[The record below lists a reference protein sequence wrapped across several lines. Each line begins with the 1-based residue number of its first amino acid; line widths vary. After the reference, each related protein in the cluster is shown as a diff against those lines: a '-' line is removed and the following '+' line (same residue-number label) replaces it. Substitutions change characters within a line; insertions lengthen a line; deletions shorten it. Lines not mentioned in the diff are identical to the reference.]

1 MSEKYLSATL
11 TCTPIRPVSG
21 GLLCLGDFL
30 THVRSSWSGAVQ
42 GLAFATNG
50 TWPVL
55 GTDQDPSKD
64 SQELSVAPVEG
75 RSFDDKKVFE
85 LRLRVLV
92 THTDDPEDDTLL
104 AHEFRWVNDVN
115 AAELTLTTGK
125 KRVASDNSESTSV
138 CGWAHEV
145 SYLKHASAGSSKKAT
160 GPDSSVPQSKQCTE
174 STGSADITVVE
185 FIQEEDKYGNT
196 VVVDQLFTGKW
207 N

>member
-1 MSEKYLSATL
+1 MSEQVQTATL
-11 TCTPIRPVSG
+11 TCTPIQPVSEG
-21 GLLCLGDFL
+21 ALSLGDFL
-30 THVRSSWSGAVQ
+30 THICSSWSGDLQ

-55 GTDQDPSKD
+55 GFDRKSSKD

-75 RSFDDKKVFE
+75 RSFDDRKVFE
-85 LRLRVLV
+85 LRLWVPV
-92 THTDDPEDDTLL
+92 AHTDDPEDGTLL
-104 AHEFRWVNDVN
+104 AREFRWVNDVD
-115 AAELTLTTGK
+115 ATELTLTTGK

-145 SYLKHASAGSSKKAT
+145 SYLKHASAGNSKKAT
-160 GPDSSVPQSKQCTE
+160 GPDSSTPQSKQSTE
-174 STGSADITVVE
+174 SAGSADITVVE